1 MTAFLRHKV
10 VWIHAYQ
17 IWWLL
22 IVSYFSLFC
31 QRKIKIQKHHMIKHT
46 TKSINESRNLIYH
59 FQHTTFSIIKTWQ
72 NANNCLCFAHSSTPK
87 KEKKKLKHWAC
98 CVDQHQHWEGVGEK
112 KAFLA
117 KRENIPRLL
126 TVTSDCVREQHLLSP
141 SGELSN
147 CVLVQFVL
155 HYLSTLRLAI
165 LCFLILSGSWDPKET
180 SGINLLIAG
189 RPRQS
194 LLLVVIK

>member
-1 MTAFLRHKV
+1 
-10 VWIHAYQ
+10 
-17 IWWLL
+17 
-22 IVSYFSLFC
+22 
-31 QRKIKIQKHHMIKHT
+31 MIKHI
-46 TKSINESRNLIYH
+46 TKSINESRNLYH
-59 FQHTTFSIIKTWQ
+59 FQHTTFRIFKTWQ
-72 NANNCLCFAHSSTPK
+72 NSNNCLCFAPSSAPK

-98 CVDQHQHWEGVGEK
+98 CVDQHQHWVSLQGGVGEDK
-112 KAFLA
+112 DFLA
-117 KRENIPRLL
+117 KRRNIPRLL
-126 TVTSDCVREQHLLSP
+126 TVIAACVREQHLYSP
-141 SGELSN
+141 SGELRRCY

-165 LCFLILSGSWDPKET
+165 LCCGSWDPKET

>member
-31 QRKIKIQKHHMIKHT
+31 QWKIKIQKHHMIKHT
-46 TKSINESRNLIYH
+46 TKSINESRNLYH

-72 NANNCLCFAHSSTPK
+72 NANNCLCFAPSSTPK

-98 CVDQHQHWEGVGEK
+98 CVDQHQHWVSLQGGVAEDK
-112 KAFLA
+112 DFLA
-117 KRENIPRLL
+117 KRWNIPRLL
-126 TVTSDCVREQHLLSP
+126 TVIPACVREQHLLSP
-141 SGELSN
+141 SGELTN
-147 CVLVQFVL
+147 CFSSVR
-155 HYLSTLRLAI
+155 S
-165 LCFLILSGSWDPKET
+165 S
-180 SGINLLIAG
+180 LLINSKAG
-189 RPRQS
+189 HTMFSHLEWFLWSKRDKWDQS
-194 LLLVVIK
+194 PDSWQA